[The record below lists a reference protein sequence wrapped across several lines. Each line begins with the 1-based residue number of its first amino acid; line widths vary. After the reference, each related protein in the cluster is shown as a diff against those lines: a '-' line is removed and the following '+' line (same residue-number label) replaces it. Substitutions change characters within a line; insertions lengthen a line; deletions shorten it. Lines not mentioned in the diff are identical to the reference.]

1 MAAIEKAHIIQVS
14 ILIPEGR
21 GSLVTTA
28 HISTFDIRIGLPLD
42 VSQDHRD
49 PLRRGSY
56 PLPAKLT
63 LIRHV
68 DYGLGN
74 VLTG

>member
-28 HISTFDIRIGLPLD
+28 HISIRIGLPLD
-42 VSQDHRD
+42 GSQDHRD

-74 VLTG
+74 VLTD

>member
-21 GSLVTTA
+21 G
-28 HISTFDIRIGLPLD
+28 IRIGLPLD